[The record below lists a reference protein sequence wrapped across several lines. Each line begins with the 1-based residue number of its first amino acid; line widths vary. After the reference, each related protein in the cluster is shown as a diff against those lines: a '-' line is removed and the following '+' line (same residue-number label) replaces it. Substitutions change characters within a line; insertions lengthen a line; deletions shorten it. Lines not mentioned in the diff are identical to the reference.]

1 MVRGLIIDA
10 YDVLAVISN
19 PKRPF
24 AKLSKK
30 DGMSPDSFKGFVF
43 SRELSIEQ
51 LLDAYRVD
59 PEDGRIIKHKLD
71 TELSS
76 VVPHPHADEFLKSL
90 DDKGIPWVIVSSS
103 PSVYASAFLNAVGI
117 APEKCLF
124 SWMTG
129 EIKPYPQLLQR
140 ASRVLG
146 MPIDQV
152 GFVGS
157 ATKENCNW
165 VSGTSVK
172 FIALPKGFD
181 DFSMVTELVNPK
193 QTRNKKLSSRQS
205 LDLS

>member
-10 YDVLAVISN
+10 YDVLAVISK
-19 PKRPF
+19 PKHPF

-59 PEDGRIIKHKLD
+59 PEEGRIIRHKLD

-90 DDKGIPWVIVSSS
+90 DDKGIPWVVVSSA
-103 PSVYASAFLNAVGI
+103 PSVYATPFLNALGI
-117 APEKCLF
+117 SQEKCLF

-129 EIKPYPQLLQR
+129 EMKPYPQLLQR

-146 MPIDQV
+146 IPIDQV

-157 ATKENCNW
+157 ATKENSNW

-181 DFSMVTELVNPK
+181 DFSAVTELFNLK
-193 QTRNKKLSSRQS
+193 QTGNKMTTMR
-205 LDLS
+205 DD